1 MSLRTTPRTTMM
13 TSGTTAFSTPAL
25 VRTADEKPRSR
36 PDPIEPRPLETDQVI
51 REIEEDINEIQSLES
66 DMEPPPSLEDIKG
79 STKSL
84 TFFVFFSHLQQRIS
98 YPDNLVFL
106 QNLFVS
112 LNGVRTW
119 MVLLGPRLRRK
130 TLSSPTHDS
139 VWGTLIWSTLYQR
152 TLNSKSSPR
161 KLLRTTKPR
170 VISFNASK
178 TKALFQHYIPEELGT
193 APRRLSF
200 PPLVFFCPK
209 MLAY

>member
-1 MSLRTTPRTTMM
+1 MSLRTTPRTTTI

-25 VRTADEKPRSR
+25 VRNADEKPRSR

-84 TFFVFFSHLQQRIS
+84 TFFVIFSHLQQRIS

-112 LNGVRTW
+112 LNGVRT
-119 MVLLGPRLRRK
+119 
-130 TLSSPTHDS
+130 
-139 VWGTLIWSTLYQR
+139 
-152 TLNSKSSPR
+152 
-161 KLLRTTKPR
+161 
-170 VISFNASK
+170 
-178 TKALFQHYIPEELGT
+178 
-193 APRRLSF
+193 
-200 PPLVFFCPK
+200 
-209 MLAY
+209 